1 MAEPTSNINGKP
13 STVYSFINVRNP
25 NVFRPE
31 NLKNE
36 LITEE
41 LVFDTSSSSVLT
53 SINSILYGES
63 TDHEKASE
71 IISTAQSYLT
81 GNKFK
86 TIFEIDELF
95 PFFQEMSDTINLG
108 YDKNGNE
115 IVDVKSYILNQTEST
130 TLSELYQLDSVDF
143 IRVWNLHLCYSI
155 IKDTNNFI
163 GKLVMVIRFFNLLA
177 YLIEKDVTGPAKELR
192 RYINAPIVLPEPLPV
207 NLTKLSKEGSSEEEE
222 SEVEVGNIYGL
233 LLKVIE
239 TAQEYFTRTK
249 NAYLK
254 QRPAKPKVPTD
265 FGEEDSVWD
274 DYLKDIEEWQDDFFQ
289 KLKFSSFSE
298 APDLEEALNELKQT
312 EKGETI
318 HKRFFDETSFD
329 RFMEILKFETEKEYR
344 IQSEKNQNISYAVR
358 IGNNVEII
366 KVPANSTN
374 EVNFL
379 ENLWNNLLN
388 NYPECTVKP
397 LGIGDYLKVEQ
408 QLKAYKAGEIAHIEN
423 IMMGET
429 RVRKTRSLDRT
440 ERFDYLEEETTEE
453 TEKDLQTTSKGEM
466 ESSID
471 EVTQTSLNM
480 AAGVNISGTYGL
492 MTINADTNVNY
503 NNYNQT
509 ATHNAEKHAQE
520 VVEKARQKIVK
531 RKKTINSVTKIIEF
545 VEENEHSFTNPAIP
559 TTPEGGTGSTGGVNN
574 VGLYRWVDKYY
585 LHRLMNYGPHLIM
598 EFFVPEPAK
607 NYKYSKVYK
616 SIAGAESLKKPSEP
630 MVWNNESSLLTTP
643 SQILDWNYSYL
654 GRELGVAIAPP
665 PSGYIFLAKT
675 LSLLPGAGDMP
686 NSIVDETLEIP
697 EGYEL
702 DSYRISLHGMS
713 VHPGYPMGSPNNEN
727 GEWVWAE
734 IYLNG
739 KGTAWISGSMRMY
752 NGFWEYADGEIWNN
766 THGEVPIEGKLQ
778 IGALVKC
785 KTYASAKI
793 EIRLRRKQEHFDK
806 WRQKIFED
814 LWSAY
819 YLKLED
825 YNNQLRQIQMR
836 ESLQTNFGQNPTLNR
851 EIEKIE
857 LKKSCLHLFSKTGL
871 GQMDAY
877 PNDGNSNAGNKDPKC
892 NPPIFDNCN
901 VIQNGPMV
909 EFLEKAFEWDN
920 LTYELYP
927 YYYAKRCSWIDLLNV
942 TDNDPKFQQF
952 LQSGAARILV
962 PVTPGREREVLY
974 YLQSGTKWN
983 GEDAPAIF
991 NTHYLSL
998 IKEIETR
1005 YDPELTWPVP
1015 VQKLSKNGAAMED
1028 IVWETKLP
1036 TNLVILNCE
1045 SSCLMKGQDEIVGYS
1060 REELDAALNNSIH

>member
-1 MAEPTSNINGKP
+1 LVDNAYK
-13 STVYSFINVRNP
+13 ST
-25 NVFRPE
+25 
-31 NLKNE
+31 
-36 LITEE
+36 
-41 LVFDTSSSSVLT
+41 
-53 SINSILYGES
+53 
-63 TDHEKASE
+63 
-71 IISTAQSYLT
+71 
-81 GNKFK
+81 
-86 TIFEIDELF
+86 FEIDEQFNL
-95 PFFQEMSDTINLG
+95 FQEMSDVINLS
-108 YDKNGNE
+108 YDEQGNE
-115 IVDVKSYILNQTEST
+115 ITDVESYILSKTGSST
-130 TLSELYQLDSVDF
+130 LEDLYERDSPDF
-143 IRVWNLHLCYSI
+143 INVWNLHQCYSI
-155 IKDTNNFI
+155 EQDSKNFT
-163 GKLVMVIRFFNLLA
+163 GKLIMVIRFANLLR
-177 YLIEKDVTGPAKELR
+177 YLIDKDTTGTAKELR
-192 RYINAPIVLPEPLPV
+192 PFINSAIVMSSPFPI
-207 NLTKLSKEGSSEEEE
+207 NLSKLSREGSTEEEVSEEEE
-222 SEVEVGNIYGL
+222 ENIYGL
-233 LLKVIE
+233 LVKLID

-249 NAYLK
+249 NGHIRS
-254 QRPAKPKVPTD
+254 RPSQPKVPAD
-265 FGEEDSVWD
+265 VGAEDSVWE
-274 DYLKDIEEWQDDFFQ
+274 DYLKDLEEWQTDFAD
-289 KLKFSSFSE
+289 KLKYNYFSNVG
-298 APDLEEALNELKQT
+298 DLEDVLNELKET
-312 EKGETI
+312 EKGKEI
-318 HKRFFDETSFD
+318 AKRFFSETAFD
-329 RFMEILKFETEKEYR
+329 RFMEIIKSETEKEYR
-344 IQSEKNQNISYAVR
+344 IQSEKKQTRAFAVSVGNKIEIVNIPVTVS
-358 IGNNVEII
+358 
-366 KVPANSTN
+366 N
-374 EVNFL
+374 EASIM
-379 ENLWNNLLN
+379 ENLWNNLAN
-388 NYPECTVKP
+388 NYPNCTVKP

-429 RVRKTRSLDRT
+429 RVRKTKSLDRT

-471 EVTQTSLNM
+471 EVKQSSLDM

-503 NNYNQT
+503 SNYNQT

-531 RKKTINSVTKIIEF
+531 RKKTINSITKIIEF
-545 VEENEHSFTNPAIP
+545 VEENEHSFTNPAVP
-559 TTPEGGTGSTGGVNN
+559 TTPEGGTGQAGGVNN
-574 VGLYRWVDKYY
+574 VGLYRWVDKFY
-585 LHRLMNYGPHLIM
+585 LNRLMNYGPHLIM
-598 EFFVPEPAK
+598 EFFIPEPSK

-630 MVWNNESSLLTTP
+630 MVWNGETSLLTTP
-643 SQILDWNYSYL
+643 SQILDWNYSYI
-654 GRELGVAIAPP
+654 GRELGVAIEPP

-686 NSIVDETLEIP
+686 NTIMDETLEVP

-702 DSYRISLHGMS
+702 DSYRLGLSGMS
-713 VHPGYPMGSPNNEN
+713 IHPGYPEGSPNSTN
-727 GEWVWAE
+727 GEWPWAE
-734 IYLNG
+734 VYLNG
-739 KGTAWISGSMRMY
+739 RGSVYISGALRY
-752 NGFWEYADGEIWNN
+752 NNGNWEYADGEIWNN
-766 THGEVPIEGKLQ
+766 IYGEVPIQGKLQ

-785 KTYASAKI
+785 KTYATARI
-793 EIRLRRKQEHFDK
+793 EVRLRRKQEHFDK

-851 EIEKIE
+851 EIEKTE

-871 GQMDAY
+871 GQMDSY
-877 PNDGNSNAGNKDPKC
+877 PSDGNSNTENRNPKC

-909 EFLEKAFEWDN
+909 EFFEKAFEWDN

-991 NTHYLSL
+991 NNHYLSL
-998 IKEIETR
+998 LKEIEAR
-1005 YDPELTWPVP
+1005 YSPDLTWPVP
-1015 VQKLSKNGAAMED
+1015 VQKLSKTGTAMED
-1028 IVWETKLP
+1028 VVWETKLP

-1045 SSCLMKGQDEIVGYS
+1045 SSCLMKGEDEIVGYS
-1060 REELDAALNNSIH
+1060 REELDEALNNSIH